1 MRSIPFRQNSTAIRS
16 LKGSVAVATLTAA
29 LLSSGLQAADTYDG
43 ATGQVTAPVVRV
55 GDDYYRDVVITV
67 GSIVSIGEA
76 AEGDAKYDTFNGAT
90 GQLTIPAITDGTIF
104 AYNVVVTL
112 GALISQ
118 GGKCESLADC
128 LGEVEAP
135 EVVPVASDHAIF
147 YGAAPF
153 AEWVET
159 SYSADSLTLT
169 TNLATPARVMIS
181 DAPTLVSDANYLSI
195 GDALTNFSGYSA
207 QALGI
212 DSDST
217 YRTYYSKLLRL
228 EAETSD
234 SSCYRLRSHLHPN
247 FALDVDEDDF
257 DNLKFRNNFG
267 NTATSYGYVC
277 FTYDKSARLLRAKT
291 RYNYSAADFTYTQDS
306 SFARGNYYV
315 KLGNGGYS
323 LVASSSEATKLY
335 IYDSPL
341 DFSVPFD
348 FNPAKT
354 TPVTNPAAAYISK
367 PADFNISRLGSEYT
381 AQVKV
386 DGVAAPGTNA
396 TTRTAADAM
405 LLKIQNSLASGES
418 LRYDI
423 KVYAAFRDGL
433 LASTLQ
439 SDGIS
444 NGELGQNLVPYVF
457 FTNEK
462 DSNGVSHPYM
472 VIMSYGNPASP
483 HGLMD
488 VPRPPGQGSGSYGSS
503 NVTRFTNLDRYSI
516 GIPMK
521 DYGEVSAVDENASV
535 LSNQLW
541 DDVSGSKGARDVFN
555 YASANDNGIMISG
568 AVMFPVYN
576 NRLMPSQADAELSA
590 NGCHVGQGGGGPH
603 CHADGYESQGVL
615 GVYTDADYEGKE
627 HPPLVGFGYDGVALF
642 GVYREDQD
650 SQLEGFGTALD
661 AWGGRDLPRALAHT
675 RSL

>member
-1 MRSIPFRQNSTAIRS
+1 MRSIPFRLNSTAIRS
-16 LKGSVAVATLTAA
+16 LKGSAAVATLTAA

-405 LLKIQNSLASGES
+405 LLKIENSLASGES

-462 DSNGVSHPYM
+462 DSSGVSHPYM
-472 VIMSYGNPASP
+472 VIMSYGNPGSP

-488 VPRPPGQGSGSYGSS
+488 VPRPPGLGTGSYDSS
-503 NVTRFTNLDRYSI
+503 SVTRFTNLDRYSI

-541 DDVSGSKGARDVFN
+541 DDVSGSKGAR
-555 YASANDNGIMISG
+555 
-568 AVMFPVYN
+568 
-576 NRLMPSQADAELSA
+576 
-590 NGCHVGQGGGGPH
+590 
-603 CHADGYESQGVL
+603 
-615 GVYTDADYEGKE
+615 
-627 HPPLVGFGYDGVALF
+627 
-642 GVYREDQD
+642 
-650 SQLEGFGTALD
+650 
-661 AWGGRDLPRALAHT
+661 
-675 RSL
+675 